1 MAINRKSLADPRPV
15 LIILESQAMNTR
27 NIALSLALGA
37 ALSSTPALAEGYRGY
52 SDAGRYDYAPV
63 VDVQP
68 LYRTV
73 TVSTPR
79 QECWDEPVNR
89 YQVGAGDSYTP
100 TIIGGIVGG
109 VVGNQFGK
117 GTGRDVA
124 TVAGAL
130 LGGSIGRDLGYRSG
144 GGQYYSDVE
153 RRCRTVNDSHTEQR
167 VEGYNVTYRYG
178 GRTYTTRTDYDPG
191 RQIKVRVDVVPVLN

>member
-1 MAINRKSLADPRPV
+1 
-15 LIILESQAMNTR
+15 MNTR
-27 NIALSLALGA
+27 SFTLGLALGA
-37 ALSSTPALAEGYRGY
+37 LLLSSPALAEGYRGHGGK
-52 SDAGRYDYAPV
+52 ARYDYAKV

-79 QECWDEPVNR
+79 QECWDEPVTR
-89 YQVGAGDSYTP
+89 YQAGAGNSYTS

-130 LGGSIGRDLGYRSG
+130 LGGSIGRDLGHRHQA
-144 GGQYYSDVE
+144 GGQYYTDVE
-153 RRCRTVNDSHTEQR
+153 RRCRTINDNYTEQR
-167 VEGYNVTYRYG
+167 IEGYNVTYRYRG
-178 GRTYTTRTDYDPG
+178 QTYTTRSDVDPG
-191 RQIKVRVDVVPVLN
+191 RRIKVRVDIVPVHN